1 MRISHC
7 QHTGQPL
14 LRRGSRAR
22 STWLVALACACMIC
36 VPWRADAEA
45 FLTLSDY
52 TKLNDTQQRAYIAGL
67 VDGMLLMSEATN
79 LSGRRWLLDCIRQ
92 RAMDQLHE
100 IFDQYIAEN
109 QDVVGFAAAGE
120 FAMAM
125 NQSCPRTPF

>member
-1 MRISHC
+1 MFQC

-14 LRRGSRAR
+14 SRRGSRAR
-22 STWLVALACACMIC
+22 TSWFVALACACMIC
-36 VPWRADAEA
+36 APARVDAEA

-100 IFDQYIAEN
+100 IFDKYIDEN
-109 QDVVGFAAAGE
+109 QDVAGFAAAGE

>member
-1 MRISHC
+1 MLSRPRTSQLFC
-7 QHTGQPL
+7 T
-14 LRRGSRAR
+14 LRRRLRFLLTAM
-22 STWLVALACACMIC
+22 LASVIVMSAP
-36 VPWRADAEA
+36 VQVKAEA

-52 TKLNDTQQRAYIAGL
+52 TKLNDSQQRAYIAGL

-100 IFDQYIAEN
+100 IFDSYIKEN
-109 QDVVGFAAAGE
+109 PDVAGYAAAGE

>member
-1 MRISHC
+1 MSQCRHID
-7 QHTGQPL
+7 QPL
-14 LRRGSRAR
+14 FRQETRSRA
-22 STWLVALACACMIC
+22 SWTVALLCAVMLC
-36 VPWRADAEA
+36 VPWRVDAEA

-52 TKLNDTQQRAYIAGL
+52 TKLNDSQQRAYIAGL

-100 IFDQYIAEN
+100 IFEKYIDEN
-109 QDVVGFAAAGE
+109 QDVTGFAAAGE